1 MKIVGIIGYKD
12 SGKTTSARALAQE
25 LTTRWHQVA
34 VVKHTSHRIDLAGKD
49 TATLLEA
56 AGQVAI
62 VSAEATGVFWRKPMG
77 LEDILAYLDAD
88 VVLVEGFKAQ
98 QGYPKIA
105 CLRGLPDDC
114 DLMDDLT
121 IAAIGSTEQV
131 GDLDIPVFDRD
142 DVGPLADLIEK
153 YGEDTLAFRA
163 AGGGGYDE

>member
-1 MKIVGIIGYKD
+1 MKLVGIVGYKD
-12 SGKTTSARALAQE
+12 SGKTTLARALARE
-25 LTTRWHQVA
+25 LTARGHRLA
-34 VVKHTSHRIDLAGKD
+34 VVKHTSHHIDMAGKD

-62 VSAEATGVFWRKPMG
+62 VSAEATGVFWRKPMA
-77 LEDILAYLDAD
+77 LEDVLAYLEAD

-114 DLMDDLT
+114 DLIDDLT
-121 IAAIGSTEQV
+121 IATIGPTDQV

-142 DVGPLADLIEK
+142 DVGSIADFV
-153 YGEDTLAFRA
+153 EDMAEGQA
-163 AGGGGYDE
+163 EGD